1 MVAGSALVA
10 LLGFWQGYLTRKSI
24 TRKSIFIGER
34 RGKVIMMSDRD
45 FAREN
50 ALDVLEQHGIRAQ
63 FYIPAAHV
71 QDRDLADALRLLTG
85 RGYIMTDRDGKLVGV
100 VVTARQTTEE
110 NAQMRRAEFKVIENQ

>member
-1 MVAGSALVA
+1 MRNLLKRLQERLFGIDAGT
-10 LLGFWQGYLTRKSI
+10 FI
-24 TRKSIFIGER
+24 IGER

-71 QDRDLADALRLLTG
+71 QNRDLADALRLLAG
-85 RGYIMTDRDGKLVGV
+85 RGYITR
-100 VVTARQTTEE
+100 
-110 NAQMRRAEFKVIENQ
+110 